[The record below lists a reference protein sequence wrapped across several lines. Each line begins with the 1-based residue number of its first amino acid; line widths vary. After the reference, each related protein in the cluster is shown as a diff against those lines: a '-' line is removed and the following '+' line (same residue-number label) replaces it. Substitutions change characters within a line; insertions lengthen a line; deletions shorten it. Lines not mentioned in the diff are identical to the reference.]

1 MKITPKA
8 QIPPNINLATSDLF
22 LHKRLRA
29 STESR
34 ISRRGLL
41 SVHSELL
48 GRNKE
53 RIKIS

>member
-22 LHKRLRA
+22 LHQRLRA

-34 ISRRGLL
+34 ISRRGL

-53 RIKIS
+53 RVKIS